1 MGNNMKKV
9 VIFVVAAVLFLS
21 PFVAASTMTRSD
33 NVQMKTPRP
42 ITTSEFTHSVFI
54 EEGTTTWCPNCPNA
68 AEALYSLYEGGEYP
82 FYFVALVIDKNPIAQ
97 DRFWGHYR
105 GTAIPT
111 IFFDGGYNQTVGS
124 GSTPEQTESIYRP
137 YIEGAG
143 ERTVHP
149 IELNTSVVGDNDATL
164 DITITVKNTGSQLYF
179 GYVRSYVTEIQS
191 RWINNDGDPYHF
203 GFLDYAIK
211 KIVFLGPQ
219 KSRTYT
225 MTWDGAAK
233 HGNLTFAD
241 IQDNNIMVIAAVAHW
256 QPHMVEKVEYIGNH
270 FAFYVDQTT
279 GALVQ

>member
-1 MGNNMKKV
+1 MKK
-9 VIFVVAAVLFLS
+9 IIILIVATVLFLS
-21 PFVAASTMTRSD
+21 PFVAASTMTMSD
-33 NVQMKTPRP
+33 NTQTQTTKTS
-42 ITTSEFTHSVFI
+42 TTSEFTHSVFI

-68 AEALYSLYEGGEYP
+68 AEALYSLYESGEYP
-82 FYFVALVIDKNPIAQ
+82 FYFVALVTDQNSVAQ

-105 GTAIPT
+105 GKAIPT
-111 IFFDGGYNQTVGS
+111 IFFDGGFNQTVGG
-124 GSTPEQTESIYRP
+124 GSTPGQTELLYRP
-137 YIEGAG
+137 YIEEAG

-149 IELNTSVVGDNDATL
+149 IELNTSVIGHDDATL
-164 DITITVKNTGSQLYF
+164 DITVTVKNNGSRPYF
-179 GYVRSYVTEIQS
+179 GYVRSYVTEILS

-211 KIVFLGPQ
+211 KVVFLGPQ

-241 IQDNNIMVIAAVAHW
+241 IDDDNIMVITSVAHW
-256 QPHMVEKVEYIGNH
+256 QPHMVGAVEYIGKH

-279 GALVQ
+279 GALVE